1 MAEKRDYYEVLG
13 VSKKSSTDEIKD
25 AYRKLAMQYH
35 PDRNKSPGAEEKFKE
50 ISEAY
55 AVLSDSD
62 KRQQY
67 DTLGHAGFDQRYSAE
82 DIFRGAD
89 FNSVFRDLGFGD
101 LFSTI
106 FGGGFG
112 GGFGGS
118 GFGERS
124 NRGQDLVYELEIK
137 LEEVARG
144 TEKEIEIPRTEKCD
158 VCQGSGASPGSSPKT
173 CPRCNGAGKTRQTR
187 RSSFATFVQVIPCPQ
202 CKGKGIL
209 IESPCRNCQGSGLVR
224 RRRKISVKIPMGID
238 EGNQLRL
245 RGEGEMT
252 SNGGEPGDLYVLV
265 HIAPND
271 LFVREGDDLYYILMI
286 GFPHAA
292 LGADISVPTLDGP
305 TNVRIPAGTQA
316 GEIIRLKGKGMP
328 RFRGY
333 GRGDL
338 LIRVGISVPERLSSR
353 QRELLEQLGKELDK
367 DFQPKSHKFRF

>member
-1 MAEKRDYYEVLG
+1 
-13 VSKKSSTDEIKD
+13 
-25 AYRKLAMQYH
+25 
-35 PDRNKSPGAEEKFKE
+35 
-50 ISEAY
+50 
-55 AVLSDSD
+55 
-62 KRQQY
+62 
-67 DTLGHAGFDQRYSAE
+67 
-82 DIFRGAD
+82 
-89 FNSVFRDLGFGD
+89 
-101 LFSTI
+101 
-106 FGGGFG
+106 
-112 GGFGGS
+112 
-118 GFGERS
+118 
-124 NRGQDLVYELEIK
+124 
-137 LEEVARG
+137 
-144 TEKEIEIPRTEKCD
+144 
-158 VCQGSGASPGSSPKT
+158 
-173 CPRCNGAGKTRQTR
+173 
-187 RSSFATFVQVIPCPQ
+187 
-202 CKGKGIL
+202 
-209 IESPCRNCQGSGLVR
+209 
-224 RRRKISVKIPMGID
+224 MGID